1 MSSRRTERLLNLV
14 ICLLATRRWL
24 TKEQIRLAVPQYA
37 DCDSAEAFDRMF
49 ERDKEDLRDL
59 GVPVVTGTDERWFDD
74 ETGYRIDRDTYALAP
89 IELDAEELAVVGL
102 ASRVWQQA
110 SLAGPAAQA
119 LTKLTALGVETDDG
133 GPAGLEPRIRTAEP
147 AFEPLYAATRDHQP
161 VSFSY
166 RKPTGE
172 SAVREVE
179 PWAVISRSGRWY
191 LVGRDRQRQA
201 ARIFRLSRIES
212 NVRRVGRAGQY
223 VVPDDLDPQQ
233 MLARLGPPEDTRT
246 AVVRV
251 RPGRGAGLRRRA
263 LDDAE
268 DRALAEEQG
277 DGPGDPGTSE
287 APGEWDEIQVKIG
300 DAGGLAQELA
310 GYGADVV
317 VLEPADVRA
326 DVIRRLQAAL
336 AAQLGHPR
344 QTGPASPTAVGTRAA
359 SPIGPVRVDDVPA
372 PTAPGERVT

>member
-37 DCDSAEAFDRMF
+37 DCESAEAFDRMF

-59 GVPVVTGTDERWFDD
+59 GVPVVTGTDALWFED
-74 ETGYRIDRDTYALAP
+74 ETGYRIDRDTYALPP

-119 LTKLTALGVETDDG
+119 LTKLTALGVETDEG

-147 AFEPLYAATRDHQP
+147 AFEPLYTATRDHQP
-161 VSFSY
+161 VSFTY
-166 RKPTGE
+166 RKPDGE
-172 SAVREVE
+172 AAVREVE
-179 PWAVISRSGRWY
+179 PWAVVSRSGRWY

-201 ARIFRLSRIES
+201 ARVFRLSRIES
-212 NVRRVGRAGQY
+212 NVRRLGRPGQY
-223 VVPDDLDPQQ
+223 EVPEGLDAQK
-233 MLARLGPPEDTRT
+233 MIGTVGPPQDDRI

-251 RPGRGAGLRRRA
+251 RAGRGAGLRRRA
-263 LDDAE
+263 
-268 DRALAEEQG
+268 ALPDG
-277 DGPGDPGTSE
+277 TTGTDGSNGPGGLGALSVDPG
-287 APGEWDEIQVKIG
+287 WDELRLTVG

-310 GYGADVV
+310 GYGPDVV
-317 VLEPADVRA
+317 VLEPADVRE
-326 DVIRRLQAAL
+326 DVIRRLRQAL
-336 AAQLGHPR
+336 QAQSGVPR
-344 QTGPASPTAVGTRAA
+344 IDLTDAGIDPGADPGRDPGSDPGAGQAQEPAVGR
-359 SPIGPVRVDDVPA
+359 R
-372 PTAPGERVT
+372 

>member
-14 ICLLATRRWL
+14 ICLLATRKWL

-37 DCDSAEAFDRMF
+37 DCDSTEAFDRMF

-74 ETGYRIDRDTYALAP
+74 ETGYRVDRDTYALPP
-89 IELDAEELAVVGL
+89 IELNAEELAVVGL

-119 LTKLTALGVETDDG
+119 LTKLTALGVETDDEG

-147 AFEPLYAATRDHQP
+147 AFESLYAATRDRQP

-172 SAVREVE
+172 AATREVE
-179 PWAVISRSGRWY
+179 PWAVVSRSGRWY
-191 LVGRDRQRQA
+191 VIGRDRHRQA
-201 ARIFRLSRIES
+201 ARVFRLSRIES
-212 NVRRVGRAGQY
+212 NVRRLGRPGQY
-223 VVPDDLDPQQ
+223 VVPDDLDPQH
-233 MLARLGPPEDTRT
+233 MLGRIGPPEDQRI

-251 RPGRGAGLRRRA
+251 RAGRGAGLRRRA
-263 LDDAE
+263 LEAGEPSKIAGEAAEVGEPDDSSVTGE
-268 DRALAEEQG
+268 L
-277 DGPGDPGTSE
+277 GDPSATGE
-287 APGEWDEIQVKIG
+287 PEWDELRVRVG
-300 DAGGLAQELA
+300 DAGGLAQEVA
-310 GYGADVV
+310 GYGPDVV

-326 DVIRRLQAAL
+326 DVIRRLKAAL
-336 AAQLGHPR
+336 AR
-344 QTGPASPTAVGTRAA
+344 QTSGDLDPTFVA
-359 SPIGPVRVDDVPA
+359 
-372 PTAPGERVT
+372 ERVP

>member
-37 DCDSAEAFDRMF
+37 DGDSAEAFDRMF

-74 ETGYRIDRDTYALAP
+74 ETGYRIDRETYELP
-89 IELDAEELAVVGL
+89 SIELDAEELAVVGL

-119 LTKLTALGVETDDG
+119 LTKLTALGVETEE

-147 AFEPLYAATRDHQP
+147 AFEPLYAATRDRQP

-172 SAVREVE
+172 AATREVE
-179 PWAVISRSGRWY
+179 PWAVVSRSGRWY
-191 LVGRDRQRQA
+191 LVGRDRHREA
-201 ARIFRLSRIES
+201 ARVFRLSRIES
-212 NVRRVGRAGQY
+212 NVRRLGRPGQY
-223 VVPDDLDPQQ
+223 VVPDDLDPQK
-233 MLARLGPPEDTRT
+233 MLGTVGPPEDSRI
-246 AVVRV
+246 AVIRVRV
-251 RPGRGAGLRRRA
+251 GRGVGLRRRA
-263 LDDAE
+263 LDDAFAATVAAV
-268 DRALAEEQG
+268 D
-277 DGPGDPGTSE
+277 DS
-287 APGEWDEIQVKIG
+287 GEWDELHIKVG

-310 GYGADVV
+310 GYGPDVV
-317 VLEPADVRA
+317 ILEPADVRA
-326 DVIRRLQAAL
+326 DVIRRLRAAL
-336 AAQLGHPR
+336 AR
-344 QTGPASPTAVGTRAA
+344 QSGTSDRTALDPGV
-359 SPIGPVRVDDVPA
+359 PVV
-372 PTAPGERVT
+372 

>member
-59 GVPVVTGTDERWFDD
+59 GVPVVTGTDQRWFDD
-74 ETGYRIDRDTYALAP
+74 ETGYRIDRDTYALPP

-133 GPAGLEPRIRTAEP
+133 ELAGLEPRIRTAEP
-147 AFEPLYAATRDHQP
+147 AFEALYAATRDRQP

-166 RKPTGE
+166 RKPDGE
-172 SAVREVE
+172 SAIREIE
-179 PWAVISRSGRWY
+179 PWAVLSRSGRWY
-191 LVGRDRQRQA
+191 LIGRDRKRQA
-201 ARIFRLSRIES
+201 PRVFRLSRIES
-212 NVRRVGRAGQY
+212 NVRRIGRAGQY
-223 VVPDDLDPQQ
+223 TVPDDLDPQK
-233 MLARLGPPEDTRT
+233 MLGTLGPPEDSRI

-251 RPGRGAGLRRRA
+251 RAGRGAGLRRRA
-263 LDDAE
+263 LDPTAFIDPVLASEAAETGEFRKAE
-268 DRALAEEQG
+268 DVAG
-277 DGPGDPGTSE
+277 TDG
-287 APGEWDEIQVKIG
+287 WDELHVKVG

-310 GYGADVV
+310 GYGPDVV
-317 VLEPADVRA
+317 VLEPPDVRE
-326 DVIRRLQAAL
+326 DVIRRLRAAL
-336 AAQLGHPR
+336 LHQSGADESAPAAVE
-344 QTGPASPTAVGTRAA
+344 TA
-359 SPIGPVRVDDVPA
+359 
-372 PTAPGERVT
+372 

>member
-74 ETGYRIDRDTYALAP
+74 ETGYRIDRDTYALPP

-133 GPAGLEPRIRTAEP
+133 GLSGLEPRIRTAEP
-147 AFEPLYAATRDHQP
+147 AFEPLYAATRDRQP
-161 VSFSY
+161 VSFTY
-166 RKPTGE
+166 RKPSGE

-179 PWAVISRSGRWY
+179 PWAVLSRSGRWY
-191 LVGRDRQRQA
+191 LLGRDRQRQA
-201 ARIFRLSRIES
+201 SRVFRLSRIES

-223 VVPDDLDPQQ
+223 VVPSDLDAQK
-233 MLARLGPPEDTRT
+233 MLATIGPPEDNRI

-251 RPGRGAGLRRRA
+251 RAGRGAGLRRRA
-263 LDDAE
+263 LDPAIGDLAIGDLAVGDAPGDAGTVEDAE
-268 DRALAEEQG
+268 Q
-277 DGPGDPGTSE
+277 
-287 APGEWDEIQVKIG
+287 WDEVQVKVG

-310 GYGADVV
+310 GYGPDVV
-317 VLEPADVRA
+317 VLSPPDVRE
-326 DVIRRLQAAL
+326 DVIRRLRAAL
-336 AAQLGHPR
+336 LFQSGEPVDAG
-344 QTGPASPTAVGTRAA
+344 AVDPGV
-359 SPIGPVRVDDVPA
+359 PVW
-372 PTAPGERVT
+372 

>member
-59 GVPVVTGTDERWFDD
+59 GIPVVTCTDQRWFDD
-74 ETGYRIDRDTYALAP
+74 ELGYRIDRDTYALPP

-119 LTKLTALGVETDDG
+119 LTKLTALGVETEEG
-133 GPAGLEPRIRTAEP
+133 GPTALEPRIRTAEP

-172 SAVREVE
+172 SATREVE
-179 PWAVISRSGRWY
+179 PWAVVSRSGRWY
-191 LVGRDRQRQA
+191 LIGRDRQRQA
-201 ARIFRLSRIES
+201 ARVFRLSRIDS

-223 VVPDDLDPQQ
+223 VVPDDLDPQNV
-233 MLARLGPPEDTRT
+233 LARVGPPEDDRI

-251 RPGRGAGLRRRA
+251 RTGRGAGLRRRA
-263 LDDAE
+263 LSVVPA
-268 DRALAEEQG
+268 ASVGAS
-277 DGPGDPGTSE
+277 GTDH
-287 APGEWDEIQVKIG
+287 AGEWDEIKVKVG

-310 GYGADVV
+310 GYGPDVV
-317 VLEPADVRA
+317 ALEPADVRA
-326 DVIRRLQAAL
+326 DVIGRLQAAL
-336 AAQLGHPR
+336 ALQSGEPFSA
-344 QTGPASPTAVGTRAA
+344 PAGGAT
-359 SPIGPVRVDDVPA
+359 
-372 PTAPGERVT
+372 